1 MASKTA
7 ELRELTDDQL
17 LERAESAKEEL
28 FNLRFQ
34 LATGQLDDSS
44 SIKKTRHEI
53 ARIATVMR
61 ERDIEAAQLAAMDAG
76 PDSPEMD
83 AEARAPGTEARDEP
97 GTERER

>member
-7 ELRELTDDQL
+7 ELRELTDEQL
-17 LERAESAKEEL
+17 VERAESAKEEL

-34 LATGQLDDSS
+34 LATGQLDNSS

-61 ERDIEAAQLAAMDAG
+61 QRDIEAAREASTDARV
-76 PDSPEMD
+76 D
-83 AEARAPGTEARDEP
+83 APGTAAGTP
-97 GTERER
+97 GTQEEQ

>member
-7 ELRELTDDQL
+7 ELRELTDEQL

-44 SIKKTRHEI
+44 SIKKVRHEI

-61 ERDIEAAQLAAMDAG
+61 QRDVEAGLLAAAVSVEA
-76 PDSPEMD
+76 PDEP
-83 AEARAPGTEARDEP
+83 DEP
-97 GTERER
+97 GTESRP

>member
-7 ELRELTDDQL
+7 ELRELTDAQL
-17 LERAESAKEEL
+17 IERAESAKEEL

-44 SIKKTRHEI
+44 SIKKVRHEI

-61 ERDIEAAQLAAMDAG
+61 QRDLDAAAR
-76 PDSPEMD
+76 D
-83 AEARAPGTEARDEP
+83 AEAAAGGTE
-97 GTERER
+97 TESER

>member
-1 MASKTA
+1 MPSKAAA

-17 LERAESAKEEL
+17 VERADSAKEEL

-44 SIKKTRHEI
+44 SIKKVRHEI

-61 ERDIEAAQLAAMDAG
+61 QRDIEPAREASTDARGGTAAAG
-76 PDSPEMD
+76 
-83 AEARAPGTEARDEP
+83 APGTP
-97 GTERER
+97 GTEKDQ

>member
-7 ELRELTDDQL
+7 ELRELADDQL
-17 LERAESAKEEL
+17 LERAEAAKEEL

-44 SIKKTRHEI
+44 SIKKVRHEI

-61 ERDIEAAQLAAMDAG
+61 ERDIEADR
-76 PDSPEMD
+76 D
-83 AEARAPGTEARDEP
+83 ARADVAAAAEP
-97 GTERER
+97 GTESQQ

>member
-7 ELRELTDDQL
+7 ELRELTDAQL

-44 SIKKTRHEI
+44 SIKKVRHEI

-61 ERDIEAAQLAAMDAG
+61 QRDFEAAAAG
-76 PDSPEMD
+76 
-83 AEARAPGTEARDEP
+83 AEAGAAGTES
-97 GTERER
+97 GTESER

>member
-17 LERAESAKEEL
+17 IERAESAKEEL

-44 SIKKTRHEI
+44 SIKKIRHEI
-53 ARIATVMR
+53 ARIATLMR
-61 ERDIEAAQLAAMDAG
+61 QRDIAAARVAAMDAE
-76 PDSPEMD
+76 PEAPRTDD
-83 AEARAPGTEARDEP
+83 AEP
-97 GTERER
+97 GTGSEQ

>member
-7 ELRELTDDQL
+7 ELRELTDAQL

-44 SIKKTRHEI
+44 SIKKVRHEI

-61 ERDIEAAQLAAMDAG
+61 QRDFEAAAT
-76 PDSPEMD
+76 D
-83 AEARAPGTEARDEP
+83 AEPGAAGTES
-97 GTERER
+97 GTESER

>member
-44 SIKKTRHEI
+44 SIKKIRHEI
-53 ARIATVMR
+53 ARIATLMR
-61 ERDIEAAQLAAMDAG
+61 QRDIEADL
-76 PDSPEMD
+76 
-83 AEARAPGTEARDEP
+83 EARAVAAEAGAEP
-97 GTERER
+97 GTEPGGEPGTETKQ

>member
-7 ELRELTDDQL
+7 ELRELTDEQL

-44 SIKKTRHEI
+44 SIKKVRHEI

-61 ERDIEAAQLAAMDAG
+61 ERDIEARVAAAVAAMDAG
-76 PDSPEMD
+76 P
-83 AEARAPGTEARDEP
+83 RAPGTQEEQ
-97 GTERER
+97 

>member
-44 SIKKTRHEI
+44 SIKKVRHEI

-61 ERDIEAAQLAAMDAG
+61 ERDIEADL
-76 PDSPEMD
+76 S
-83 AEARAPGTEARDEP
+83 ARARAAGAPEEPADEP
-97 GTERER
+97 GTEREG